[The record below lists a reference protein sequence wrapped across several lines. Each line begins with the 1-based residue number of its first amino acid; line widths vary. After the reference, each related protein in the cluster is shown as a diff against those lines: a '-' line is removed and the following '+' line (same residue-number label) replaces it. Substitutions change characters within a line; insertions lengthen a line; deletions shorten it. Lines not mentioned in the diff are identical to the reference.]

1 MSKVCTYVVCESK
14 RGSAALLWALASIFC
29 NVCLQDMM
37 EACRTSGKFPG
48 QVEFT
53 GEETS
58 KKGKMMSNCQTREA
72 LNWQPKYS
80 SFEEFMAAGAD
91 DFYNTSPL
99 YAAKPLGSGHSS

>member
-1 MSKVCTYVVCESK
+1 M
-14 RGSAALLWALASIFC
+14 ALTSISC

-37 EACRTSGKFPG
+37 EACHTSGKFPG

-99 YAAKPLGSGHSS
+99 YAAKPFGSGHSS

>member
-1 MSKVCTYVVCESK
+1 MAGVLFCKSASFSKWHQRAQEHMC
-14 RGSAALLWALASIFC
+14 LLDHM
-29 NVCLQDMM
+29 QDMM

-80 SFEEFMAAGAD
+80 SFEDFMAGGAN
-91 DFYNTSPL
+91 DFYNTSAL
-99 YAAKPLGSGHSS
+99 YAAKPPAS